1 MARVVDGYYNRM
13 KFSSLA
19 VGMICRME
27 VTEGRNE
34 SITGKK
40 AVYIKELILMEKK
53 HYHESL

>member
-13 KFSSLA
+13 KFSSLL

-40 AVYIKELILMEKK
+40 AVYIK
-53 HYHESL
+53 